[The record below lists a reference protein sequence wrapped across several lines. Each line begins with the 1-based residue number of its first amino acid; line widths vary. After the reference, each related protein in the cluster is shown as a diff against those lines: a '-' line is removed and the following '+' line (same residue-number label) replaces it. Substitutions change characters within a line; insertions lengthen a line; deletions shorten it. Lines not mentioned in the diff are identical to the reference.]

1 MHNCKRISASCA
13 REERRRSC
21 YIGLEVLE
29 RREYLRT
36 FYVIN
41 GTQCLREARDGS
53 PGLSHM
59 FGHGSRDLP
68 YLGADDAV
76 GIAPGG
82 ASIDPS
88 VDFVLKPSDR
98 LRPKRN
104 LARKFP
110 VSHFLVDGAVLKTR
124 LGFDNGQANDP
135 LHGLNLQTYARTDL
149 RGVSWN
155 VADFA
160 LLVTVFLC
168 RDFTNLAAG
177 SDPGRPAG
185 GRAL

>member
-1 MHNCKRISASCA
+1 
-13 REERRRSC
+13 
-21 YIGLEVLE
+21 
-29 RREYLRT
+29 
-36 FYVIN
+36 
-41 GTQCLREARDGS
+41 
-53 PGLSHM
+53 M

-76 GIAPGG
+76 GIALGG

-160 LLVTVFLC
+160 LLVTVFFC